1 MGNPMTP
8 FLPPAAAF
16 VPSIIKILASTAD
29 AITFNINLTDIQ
41 AKSSVFFISGTSTN
55 LGGGP
60 YICLPTNAPAQVYTL
75 VVDAVTTGTT
85 GNVMGLGHVGGGG
98 GVVSFYPSLVYQFA
112 HFPSGPFPGNT
123 YFQRASATN
132 IAYP

>member
-8 FLPPAAAF
+8 FVPPAAAF
-16 VPSIIKILASTAD
+16 VPSIVKILASTAD
-29 AITFNINLTDIQ
+29 AVTFNINLTDIQ
-41 AKSSVFFISGTSTN
+41 AKSSVLFISGTSTN
-55 LGGGP
+55 LGNGP
-60 YICLPTNAPAQVYTL
+60 YIFFPTNAPAQVYTL

-85 GNVMGLGHVGGGG
+85 GNVMALGHVGGGST
-98 GVVSFYPSLVYQFA
+98 VVNFYPSLTWQFA
-112 HFPSGPFPGNT
+112 HFPSGVFGTT

>member
-8 FLPPAAAF
+8 FTPPVSSAF
-16 VPSIIKILASTAD
+16 VPSIVSLLASTAVSNI
-29 AITFNINLTDIQ
+29 ITLTDTQ
-41 AKSSVFFISGTSTN
+41 AKSSVLFISGTATN
-55 LGGGP
+55 SLNGP
-60 YICLPTNAPAQVYTL
+60 YIYFPTNAPAQVYTL

-85 GNVMGLGHVGGGG
+85 GNVMGLGHTGGGSI
-98 GVVSFYPSLVYQFA
+98 VSFYPSLTYQFA
-112 HFPSGPFPGNT
+112 HFPSGVSGTT

>member
-8 FLPPAAAF
+8 FTPPTNASTF
-16 VPSIIKILASTAD
+16 VPSIVNILASTALTGS
-29 AITFNINLTDIQ
+29 ITLTDTQ
-41 AKSSVFFISGTSTN
+41 VKSSVLFISGTATN
-55 LGGGP
+55 QPYGP
-60 YICLPTNAPAQVYTL
+60 YIFFPTNAPAQVYTL

-85 GNVMGLGHVGGGG
+85 GNVMGLAHTGGGS
-98 GVVSFYPSLVYQFA
+98 VTSFYPSLTWQFA
-112 HFPSGPFPGNT
+112 HFPSGVFGTT